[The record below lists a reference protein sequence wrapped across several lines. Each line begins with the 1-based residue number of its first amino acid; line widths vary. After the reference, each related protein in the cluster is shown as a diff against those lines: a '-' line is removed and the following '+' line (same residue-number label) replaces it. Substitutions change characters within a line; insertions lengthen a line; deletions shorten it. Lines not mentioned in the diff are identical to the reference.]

1 MAVKPKSSVKTKAS
15 IKPKAAVKPNK
26 KISSKQNDLSQL
38 SEDII
43 SNVGA
48 GIYIVQHGKFIFTS
62 PLYQRLT
69 GYSATE
75 IIGHN
80 SFDHVHPDDKAMVRT
95 KAIKSLKGES
105 HSYEY
110 RFIRKN
116 GEEMWILEMVTSI
129 IYKGEH
135 ATLGSFMDI
144 TEHKRIEDKLRRSEE
159 KYRTIL
165 ENIEDGYAE
174 MDLHGNFIF
183 FNEALCKIQGYP
195 RNELMKLNYRDLMD
209 EENAKKIFE
218 RYNKVYTTGESEKEV
233 PYEINTKSGDRRHLE
248 TSITPMKDAAGWIF
262 AFRGIVRDRTE
273 HKQTEEALQKSEK
286 RYRNILESIQEGYFE
301 LDLDGNYTFVN
312 EANSRFLG
320 YTKEEMVGM
329 NSRQHMDEETA
340 KKLNQPYRELYL
352 TGKPLESLEVE
363 SIRKDGTKVIYE
375 TSVSLIRDSKGKPIG
390 YRGVSRDV
398 TGRKRMEEALRKS
411 EEKYRTI
418 LENIEEAYFEDDLSG
433 KFTFV
438 NDIMCSNLGYSREEL
453 IGMSYRQYTDE
464 KNASKLRKLYEH
476 LYKTG
481 EPIKAF
487 DLEAI
492 NKNGIIMI
500 YETSAF
506 IMRNSKGEP
515 IGFRGVSR
523 NITESKKMEE
533 DLRQSEE
540 KYRHILENMEEGYF
554 EIDLVGNYTF
564 VNNAE
569 CRNLG
574 YPKEELIGMNNRQ
587 YQDEATSRRIYQV
600 FNNMYKTGEP
610 IKIIDLEITRKDG
623 TKKFNE
629 ISVSLIRDSKGKKIG
644 FSGVSRDITER
655 KRSEESLKSNQEE
668 LIKKNQELEE
678 SRKNIQNTLERL
690 GQAYEE
696 LKASQSKILQQEK
709 MASVGQL
716 AAGVAHEINNPM
728 AFIASNLGTLD
739 KYIHRLIDF
748 IQTQSEMIK
757 SFKDADT
764 IKELKRKRKELKLDY
779 VIDDVKGLITES
791 LDGSERVQKIVLGL
805 NRFSRV
811 DEEEYKDADIN
822 ECIESAINIV
832 WNELKYKSTLK
843 KDYGKLPR
851 TKCYPQQINQ
861 IFINL
866 LINAVNSI
874 EEQGTITIK
883 TWNKGRSIWM
893 VISDTGCGIPRENQ
907 SKIFEPFFTTKDV
920 GKGTGLGLS
929 ITYEIVQRHKG
940 DITVKSEVGKGTTFT
955 IRMPIV

>member
-1 MAVKPKSSVKTKAS
+1 ELMGMNNRVYTNKETAKKLFQAFNEVYRTGKPAR
-15 IKPKAAVKPNK
+15 
-26 KISSKQNDLSQL
+26 
-38 SEDII
+38 
-43 SNVGA
+43 
-48 GIYIVQHGKFIFTS
+48 IVD
-62 PLYQRLT
+62 Y
-69 GYSATE
+69 E
-75 IIGHN
+75 IIRKDGTKRCIEISISLHKD
-80 SFDHVHPDDKAMVRT
+80 SSGKPIGFRGVVR
-95 KAIKSLKGES
+95 
-105 HSYEY
+105 
-110 RFIRKN
+110 
-116 GEEMWILEMVTSI
+116 
-129 IYKGEH
+129 
-135 ATLGSFMDI
+135 DI
-144 TEHKRIEDKLRRSEE
+144 TEHKLAEEALRRSEE
-159 KYRTIL
+159 RYRTVL
-165 ENIEDGYAE
+165 ESIDNGYCE
-174 MDLHGNFIF
+174 QDLAGNFTFLNDSMCRIY
-183 FNEALCKIQGYP
+183 GYP
-195 RNELMKLNYRDLMD
+195 KEELMGMNY
-209 EENAKKIFE
+209 KQ
-218 RYNKVYTTGESEKEV
+218 YTDKESGEKCFQAYSNIYRTGEPGKV
-233 PYEINTKSGDRRHLE
+233 FDFEIIRKDGTRRHIESSVSLK
-248 TSITPMKDAAGWIF
+248 KDSAGKPI
-262 AFRGIVRDRTE
+262 AFRGIVRDVTGR
-273 HKQTEEALQKSEK
+273 KQAEEALQKSEE

-301 LDLDGNYTFVN
+301 LDLLGNYTFVN
-312 EANSRFLG
+312 EANCRFLG
-320 YTKEEMVGM
+320 YTKEELVGM
-329 NSRQHMDEETA
+329 NFRQHIDEETA
-340 KKLNQPYRELYL
+340 KKIYQPYRELYL
-352 TGKPLESLEVE
+352 TGKPIESLEVE
-363 SIRKDGTKVIYE
+363 SFRKDGTKVIYE

-610 IKIIDLEITRKDG
+610 IKIIDLEIIRKDG

-739 KYIHRLIDF
+739 
-748 IQTQSEMIK
+748 
-757 SFKDADT
+757 
-764 IKELKRKRKELKLDY
+764 
-779 VIDDVKGLITES
+779 
-791 LDGSERVQKIVLGL
+791 
-805 NRFSRV
+805 
-811 DEEEYKDADIN
+811 
-822 ECIESAINIV
+822 
-832 WNELKYKSTLK
+832 
-843 KDYGKLPR
+843 
-851 TKCYPQQINQ
+851 
-861 IFINL
+861 
-866 LINAVNSI
+866 
-874 EEQGTITIK
+874 
-883 TWNKGRSIWM
+883 
-893 VISDTGCGIPRENQ
+893 
-907 SKIFEPFFTTKDV
+907 
-920 GKGTGLGLS
+920 
-929 ITYEIVQRHKG
+929 
-940 DITVKSEVGKGTTFT
+940 
-955 IRMPIV
+955 